1 MVIIKNII
9 RNRILSTLG
18 EFKNIANGIHI
29 LNSHYIGRNDL
40 PKEVFHELL
49 GKLNKRA
56 DFISIEGAVVAIKEK
71 THQNQKLI
79 AFTFDDGFE
88 ECYTKIAPV
97 LSDFN
102 TNAAFFINPGFIDG
116 DDKYRKNFTENIV
129 HVNKQPMTW
138 KMIKELHQQG
148 FIIGNHT
155 LDHVRLVGLNNEQLQ
170 HQISKAKNR
179 IEEQLRSSCEYF
191 AWTYG
196 RNSDIDE
203 NALIY
208 CLNHHKY
215 VFGGDNYANY
225 YSFNQRAIN
234 RRHIEGN
241 WPFNHVKYFL
251 SKTKSYGSV

>member
-1 MVIIKNII
+1 MKNLI
-9 RNRILSTLG
+9 RNIILSTTG
-18 EFKNIANGIHI
+18 QFKSVANGIHI

-40 PKEVFHELL
+40 PSATFHDLL
-49 GKLNKRA
+49 KNLSKKA
-56 DFISIEGAVVAIKEK
+56 DFITIEDAVVAIKEK

-116 DDKYRKNFTENIV
+116 DETYRKNFTENIV

-148 FIIGNHT
+148 FIIGKHT
-155 LDHVRLVGLNNEQLQ
+155 LDHVRLVGLTNEELQ
-170 HQISKAKNR
+170 QQINMAKNR
-179 IEEQLRSSCEYF
+179 IEEQLQSSCEYF

-203 NALIY
+203 NALKY

-215 VFGGDNYANY
+215 VFGGDNYTKY
-225 YSFNQRAIN
+225 FSFNKSVFN
-234 RRHIEGN
+234 RRHVEGN
-241 WPFNHVKYFL
+241 WPINHINYFL
-251 SKTKSYGSV
+251 SKTKSYDSV